1 MSGAG
6 RVEGKVALITGA
18 ARGQGR
24 AHAVRLAE
32 EGADIIALDNCRDV
46 ETVPYPGA
54 TEDDLTQTVKL
65 VEATDRRILP
75 VVADVRDLS
84 ALEAAVRQ
92 AVATFGGID
101 IVIANAGIATFG
113 ATPGSALE
121 LDERAWQTML
131 DVNLTGV
138 WKTVKA
144 AGPAMIER
152 RRGGSIILI
161 SSVAGL
167 LAYPNMAPYVAAK
180 HGVTGL
186 MRTLAVELAPH
197 SIRVNSVHP
206 GAVDTPMVANP
217 PSWKLFTGMDGGTRD
232 EAAQIMTGMN
242 ALRVPWLDVD
252 DIAPAIVY
260 LASDESRFVTG
271 TTTVIDAGASLPFKI
286 PHG

>member
-65 VEATDRRILP
+65 VEATDRRI
-75 VVADVRDLS
+75 

-113 ATPGSALE
+113 ATPGSALA
-121 LDERAWQTML
+121 LDERT
-131 DVNLTGV
+131 
-138 WKTVKA
+138 
-144 AGPAMIER
+144 P
-152 RRGGSIILI
+152 GGHTRQCCYLRHLI
-161 SSVAGL
+161 
-167 LAYPNMAPYVAAK
+167 
-180 HGVTGL
+180 
-186 MRTLAVELAPH
+186 TL
-197 SIRVNSVHP
+197 
-206 GAVDTPMVANP
+206 
-217 PSWKLFTGMDGGTRD
+217 PSKC
-232 EAAQIMTGMN
+232 
-242 ALRVPWLDVD
+242 
-252 DIAPAIVY
+252 
-260 LASDESRFVTG
+260 ASME
-271 TTTVIDAGASLPFKI
+271 
-286 PHG
+286 